1 MQVEGRSAEYTR
13 ISDEGD
19 RGSSISAPTVAGRS
33 SYFLPGED
41 DVLAIPVGAFAD
53 PTFPAPVRSV
63 YESRRHEW
71 VAVPADERWD

>member
-19 RGSSISAPTVAGRS
+19 RGSSISAPTVAGRC